1 MRRGKGIEERGR
13 TKGDGSAAKLNKV
26 WSPGSLPT
34 KFLPTVLNGK
44 AFCSGQLCP
53 VRIYLYCPCQVMT
66 RIP

>member
-1 MRRGKGIEERGR
+1 MVLQ
-13 TKGDGSAAKLNKV
+13 LNLIV
-26 WSPGSLPT
+26 WSSGSLPA

-44 AFCSGQLCP
+44 ALCSGQLCP